1 LTLVG
6 SIRADVSKRPFA
18 LVAGLAIL
26 AAACSNVPTASTI
39 DYGSGP
45 RFVTTVADTVD
56 NVGLASSV
64 AVDGNGLPFISYFG
78 FPVPVKPS
86 QIPIPR
92 PIGTPFLPGVLLA
105 TVDEQGMWTQG
116 AIEQNKPDVLPNGI
130 TVPFGPV
137 TTEKFALSPDD
148 SNGTA
153 IVVASDGTVH
163 AAWTMANGV
172 FYGTTKAGGSATV
185 TQVYDYGTAVSLA
198 GPMSAPGIALDAGG
212 NPWIAFSVMGPS
224 GFEVHAA
231 SLQGSKWQD
240 QIVVSDPACSDCPD
254 PGPVGIGFL
263 RGNPVVVFGDPVKH
277 EVDAASPKG
286 SAWVV
291 DPVET
296 KTDGLGLSVAV
307 VGNSLYAS
315 YFTGRGTVD
324 LAILN
329 DHAPVTGEAGK
340 AVNPDPSETGNDAAR
355 TAVTAGTDGTI
366 YVAWDNGDSG
376 VTFVSRSDTSF
387 APISLGPNASTSAH
401 PALASSDAGVF
412 LSWYDTLNQDLM
424 LGVQGDVQNL
434 IVAQP
439 PPSLVP
445 SFGPVGNA
453 ACGKDG
459 KILLDV
465 TAQSLTFQPTC
476 LVAPADKPFTVTL
489 DNKDTGTQHDVS
501 IYPSADQ
508 LTQDDAL
515 LYSFG
520 DPNPPGPTTDNY
532 DSGPLPAGTYFF
544 QCDYHP
550 TTMTGTFA
558 VVKGAS

>member
-1 LTLVG
+1 LSLVG

-78 FPVPVKPS
+78 FPATVKPS

-105 TVDEQGMWTQG
+105 TVDAQGMWTQG
-116 AIEQNKPDVLPNGI
+116 AIEQNKPDVLPNGV

-153 IVVASDGTVH
+153 IAVSSDGTVH
-163 AAWTMANGV
+163 AAWTMADGV
-172 FYGTTKAGGSATV
+172 SYGTTKAGGSATV
-185 TQVYDYGTAVSLA
+185 TQVYDYGAAVSLA
-198 GPMSAPGIALDAGG
+198 GPMSAPGIALDADG
-212 NPWIAFSVMGPS
+212 NPWIAFSVIGSS

-231 SLQGSKWQD
+231 SLQGSTWRD
-240 QIVVSDPACSDCPD
+240 QIVVSEPACSDCAD

-277 EVDAASPKG
+277 EVDAATPEG

-291 DPVET
+291 DQVET

-329 DHAPVTGEAGK
+329 DHAPVTGVAGK
-340 AVNPDPSETGNDAAR
+340 AVNPNPRDTGNDAAR

-376 VTFVSRSDTSF
+376 VTFVSRADTSF

-412 LSWYDTLNQDLM
+412 LSWYDTLNEDLM

-439 PPSLVP
+439 QPSLVP
-445 SFGPVGNA
+445 SFAPA
-453 ACGKDG
+453 APSECGKD
-459 KILLDV
+459 KKVLLDII
-465 TAQSLTFQPTC
+465 AQNIAFDPTC
-476 LVAPADKPFTVTL
+476 LVADAGKSFTINFDNEDSGTLHNIDIYDEQGGTSLASTEPQTGPTKETL
-489 DNKDTGTQHDVS
+489 DVN
-501 IYPSADQ
+501 A
-508 LTQDDAL
+508 LDAG
-515 LYSFG
+515 S
-520 DPNPPGPTTDNY
+520 
-532 DSGPLPAGTYFF
+532 YFF
-544 QCDYHP
+544 QCDIHP
-550 TTMTGTFA
+550 QQMTGTLA
-558 VVKGAS
+558 VVK

>member
-39 DYGSGP
+39 DYGTGP

-64 AVDGNGLPFISYFG
+64 AVDGNGSPFISYFG
-78 FPVPVKPS
+78 FPATVKPS

-92 PIGTPFLPGVLLA
+92 PIGTPFLPGVLLT
-105 TVDEQGMWTQG
+105 TVDQQGMWTQG
-116 AIEQNKPDVLPNGI
+116 AIEQNKPAVEPQGV

-153 IVVASDGTVH
+153 IAVASDGTVH
-163 AAWTMANGV
+163 AAWTMADGV
-172 FYGTTKAGGSATV
+172 VYGTTKAGGSATV
-185 TQVYDYGTAVSLA
+185 TPVFDSGTAVSLA
-198 GPMSAPGIALDAGG
+198 GPMSVPGIALDADGK
-212 NPWIAFSVMGPS
+212 PWIAFSVMGPS

-231 SLQGSKWQD
+231 RLQGSKWQD
-240 QIVVSDPACSDCPD
+240 QIVVSEPACSGCPD
-254 PGPVGIGFL
+254 PGPVGIRFL

-277 EVDAASPKG
+277 EVDTATLQG
-286 SAWVV
+286 SNWVV

-296 KTDGLGLSVAV
+296 NTDGLGLSVAV
-307 VGNSLYAS
+307 VGNTLYVS
-315 YFTGRGTVD
+315 YFTGHGTVD
-324 LAILN
+324 VAILK
-329 DHAPVTGEAGK
+329 DREPVTGEVGK
-340 AVNPDPSETGNDAAR
+340 SANPDASETGNDAAR

-376 VTFVSRSDTSF
+376 VTFVSGGTNSF

-401 PALASSDAGVF
+401 PALASSDSGVF
-412 LSWYDTLNQDLM
+412 LSWYDTLNEDLM

-439 PPSLVP
+439 QPSLVP
-445 SFGPVGNA
+445 SFAPPANA
-453 ACGKDG
+453 ECGKDG
-459 KILLDV
+459 KVQLDIV
-465 TAQSLTFQPTC
+465 AQNIAFDPTC
-476 LVAPADKPFTVTL
+476 LVADAGKPFTINF
-489 DNKDTGTQHDVS
+489 DNEDAGTPHNIDVFDEQGGTS
-501 IYPSADQ
+501 LASTPVQ
-508 LTQDDAL
+508 
-515 LYSFG
+515 
-520 DPNPPGPTTDNY
+520 NGPTKETLNVNALD
-532 DSGPLPAGTYFF
+532 AGSYFF
-544 QCDYHP
+544 QCDVHP
-550 TTMTGTFA
+550 QQMTGTLA
-558 VVKGAS
+558 VVK

>member
-18 LVAGLAIL
+18 LVAALAIL

-64 AVDGNGLPFISYFG
+64 AVDGNGLPFITYFG
-78 FPVPVKPS
+78 FPATVKPG

-92 PIGTPFLPGVLLA
+92 PIGSPFLPGVLLA

-116 AIEQNKPDVLPNGI
+116 AIEQNKPDVLPNGV

-137 TTEKFALSPDD
+137 TTENFPLSADD

-153 IVVASDGTVH
+153 IAVASDGTVH
-163 AAWTMANGV
+163 AAWTMADGV

-185 TQVYDYGTAVSLA
+185 TQVYDHGTAVSLA
-198 GPMSAPGIALDAGG
+198 GPMSAPGIALDADG
-212 NPWIAFSVMGPS
+212 NPWIAFSVVSPS

-231 SLQGSKWQD
+231 SLQGSAWQD
-240 QIVVSDPACSDCPD
+240 RIVAGEPACSDCPD
-254 PGPVGIGFL
+254 PGPVGIGVL
-263 RGNPVVVFGDPVKH
+263 QGNPVVVFGDPVKH
-277 EVDAASPKG
+277 EVDAATLEG
-286 SAWVV
+286 SNWVV

-324 LAILN
+324 LAIMK
-329 DHAPVTGEAGK
+329 DRSPVTGEVGK
-340 AVNPDPSETGNDAAR
+340 AANPDPSETGNDAAR

-366 YVAWDNGDSG
+366 YVAWDDADAG
-376 VTFVSRSDTSF
+376 VTFVSGGTDSF

-412 LSWYDTLNQDLM
+412 LSWYDTLNEDLM
-424 LGVQGDVQNL
+424 VGVQGDVQNL

-439 PPSLVP
+439 QPSLVP
-445 SFGPVGNA
+445 SFAPA
-453 ACGKDG
+453 ASAECGKD
-459 KILLDV
+459 KKVQLDIV
-465 TAQSLTFQPTC
+465 AQNIAFDPTC
-476 LVAPADKPFTVTL
+476 LVADSGKPFTINF
-489 DNKDTGTQHDVS
+489 DNEDVGTPHNIDIFDEQGGTSLASTPV
-501 IYPSADQ
+501 Q
-508 LTQDDAL
+508 
-515 LYSFG
+515 
-520 DPNPPGPTTDNY
+520 NGPTKETLNVNALD
-532 DSGPLPAGTYFF
+532 AGNYFF
-544 QCDYHP
+544 QCDVHP
-550 TTMTGTFA
+550 QQMTGTLA
-558 VVKGAS
+558 VVK

>member
-1 LTLVG
+1 
-6 SIRADVSKRPFA
+6 VSKRPFA

-78 FPVPVKPS
+78 FPATVKPS

-105 TVDEQGMWTQG
+105 TVDAQGMWTQG
-116 AIEQNKPDVLPNGI
+116 AIEQNKPDVLPNGV

-137 TTEKFALSPDD
+137 TTEKFALSEDD

-153 IVVASDGTVH
+153 IAVSSDGTVH
-163 AAWTMANGV
+163 AAWTMADGV
-172 FYGTTKAGGSATV
+172 SYGTTKAGGSATV
-185 TQVYDYGTAVSLA
+185 TQVYDYGAAVSLA
-198 GPMSAPGIALDAGG
+198 GPMSAPGIALDANG
-212 NPWIAFSVMGPS
+212 NPWIAFSVLGPS

-231 SLQGSKWQD
+231 SLQGSTWRD
-240 QIVVSDPACSDCPD
+240 QIVVSEPACSDCAD

-277 EVDAASPKG
+277 EVDAATPQG

-291 DPVET
+291 DQVET

-307 VGNSLYAS
+307 VGNNLYAS
-315 YFTGRGTVD
+315 YYTGRGTVD

-329 DHAPVTGEAGK
+329 DHAPVTGVAGK
-340 AVNPDPSETGNDAAR
+340 AVNPNPRDTGNDAAR

-376 VTFVSRSDTSF
+376 VTFVSRADTSF
-387 APISLGPNASTSAH
+387 SPISLGPNASTSAH

-412 LSWYDTLNQDLM
+412 LSWYDTLNEDLM

-439 PPSLVP
+439 QPSLVP
-445 SFGPVGNA
+445 SFAPA
-453 ACGKDG
+453 APSECGKD
-459 KILLDV
+459 KKVQLDII
-465 TAQSLTFQPTC
+465 AQNIAFDPTC
-476 LVAPADKPFTVTL
+476 LVADAGKSFTINFDNEDSGTLHNIDVYDEQGGTSLASTEPQTGPTKETL
-489 DNKDTGTQHDVS
+489 DVK
-501 IYPSADQ
+501 A
-508 LTQDDAL
+508 LDAG
-515 LYSFG
+515 S
-520 DPNPPGPTTDNY
+520 
-532 DSGPLPAGTYFF
+532 YFF
-544 QCDYHP
+544 QCDIHP
-550 TTMTGTFA
+550 QQMTGTLA
-558 VVKGAS
+558 VVK

>member
-1 LTLVG
+1 LSLVG

-78 FPVPVKPS
+78 FPATVKPS

-105 TVDEQGMWTQG
+105 TVDAQGMWTQG
-116 AIEQNKPDVLPNGI
+116 AIEQNKPDVLPNGV

-137 TTEKFALSPDD
+137 TTEKFALSEDD

-153 IVVASDGTVH
+153 IAVSSDGTVH
-163 AAWTMANGV
+163 AAWTMADGV
-172 FYGTTKAGGSATV
+172 SYGTTKAGGSATV
-185 TQVYDYGTAVSLA
+185 TQVYDYGAAVSLA
-198 GPMSAPGIALDAGG
+198 GPMSAPGIALDADG
-212 NPWIAFSVMGPS
+212 NPWIAFSVLGPS

-231 SLQGSKWQD
+231 SLEGSTWRD
-240 QIVVSDPACSDCPD
+240 QIVVSEPACSDCAD

-277 EVDAASPKG
+277 EVDAATPQG

-291 DPVET
+291 DQVET

-329 DHAPVTGEAGK
+329 DHAPVTGVAGK
-340 AVNPDPSETGNDAAR
+340 AVNPNPRDTGNDAAR

-376 VTFVSRSDTSF
+376 VTFVSRADTSF

-412 LSWYDTLNQDLM
+412 LSWYDTLNEDLM

-439 PPSLVP
+439 QPSLVP
-445 SFGPVGNA
+445 SPPA
-453 ACGKDG
+453 AAANCGQDKTVQ
-459 KILLDV
+459 LDIV
-465 TAQSLTFQPTC
+465 ALGVAFDPTC
-476 LVAPADKPFTVTL
+476 LVADASKPFTINFDDKDNAASVGQHNIVITETSDIASKALFTGDLVTGPATVRYPVQAL
-489 DNKDTGTQHDVS
+489 D
-501 IYPSADQ
+501 
-508 LTQDDAL
+508 
-515 LYSFG
+515 
-520 DPNPPGPTTDNY
+520 
-532 DSGPLPAGTYFF
+532 AGTYGFHC
-544 QCDYHP
+544 QVHP
-550 TTMTGTFA
+550 QMTGTLA
-558 VVKGAS
+558 VVK